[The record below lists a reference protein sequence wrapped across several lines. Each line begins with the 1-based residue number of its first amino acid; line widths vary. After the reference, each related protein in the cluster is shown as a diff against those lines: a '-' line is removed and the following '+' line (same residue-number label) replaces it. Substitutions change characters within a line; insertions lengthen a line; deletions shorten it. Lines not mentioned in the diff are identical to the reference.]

1 DGWSTPRS
9 WNADEESPFERM
21 RVLNPAPETSALR
34 AIDGG
39 FRELF
44 PQFTTVP
51 LKASWAGMIDAMP
64 DVVPIVDRAAAFP
77 GLVVATGMSG
87 HGFGIGP
94 GMGRILSDLIQGNE
108 TGHNLHRFR
117 QSRFSDGS
125 PIRLGPSL

>member
-1 DGWSTPRS
+1 MKKALSNGCGSSIPLPRQ
-9 WNADEESPFERM
+9 
-21 RVLNPAPETSALR
+21 SALR
-34 AIDGG
+34 AIDRG

-64 DVVPIVDRAAAFP
+64 DVVPIVDRAAAIP
-77 GLVVATGMSG
+77 GLVIATGMSG

-94 GMGRILSDLIQGNE
+94 GIGRVLSDLVQGNE
-108 TGHNLHRFR
+108 TGHNLYRFR